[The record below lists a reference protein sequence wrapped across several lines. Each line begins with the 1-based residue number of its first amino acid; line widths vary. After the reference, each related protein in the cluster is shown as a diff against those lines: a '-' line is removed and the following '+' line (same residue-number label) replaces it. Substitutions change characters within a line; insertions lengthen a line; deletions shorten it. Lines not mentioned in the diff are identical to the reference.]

1 MWTIYRI
8 ENGERTV
15 TATYSEVTLHVAHS
29 FLQKIAMDEAV
40 KRQSL
45 ATSAVK
51 IQHHEQVN
59 YRCSVFSS
67 KDSSII
73 AVEFILEWNS

>member
-15 TATYSEVTLHVAHS
+15 EATYSEITLHVAQS
-29 FLQKIAMDEAV
+29 FLQKIAMGEAA

-45 ATSAVK
+45 ATSMVK
-51 IQHHEQVN
+51 IQHHEQMN
-59 YRCSVFSS
+59 YRCSVFSAS
-67 KDSSII
+67 DSSII